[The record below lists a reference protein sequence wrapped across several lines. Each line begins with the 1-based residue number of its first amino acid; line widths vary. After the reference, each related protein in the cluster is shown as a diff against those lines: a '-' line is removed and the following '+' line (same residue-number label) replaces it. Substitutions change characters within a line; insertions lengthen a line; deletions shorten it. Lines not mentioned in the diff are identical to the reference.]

1 MELGC
6 ALMENLIKLFD
17 EELFYNQNLQ
27 CPIVFHAMTR
37 FRSLSS
43 REMVE
48 SPREKLSRI
57 TKETRRQLEER
68 ERGRRRVQL
77 LHFRVDGREL
87 LLIDQAW
94 TSKASLVP
102 LFIVFQLLSFLIIRS
117 PTSRLISKPSFH
129 YYHY

>member
-17 EELFYNQNLQ
+17 EELFHNQNLQ

-48 SPREKLSRI
+48 SLRERLTRI
-57 TKETRRQLEER
+57 SKETRRELEER
-68 ERGRRRVQL
+68 EGKEKKCNSCTK
-77 LHFRVDGREL
+77 G
-87 LLIDQAW
+87 
-94 TSKASLVP
+94 
-102 LFIVFQLLSFLIIRS
+102 
-117 PTSRLISKPSFH
+117 
-129 YYHY
+129 